1 MITEELVAG
10 ISLSLI
16 IGILV
21 KVSLVILTLLAL
33 VTVRQAG
40 LMDRVVSVPI
50 GNWFKGV
57 AWGFFWTCLG
67 LTTCVVL
74 II

>member
-1 MITEELVAG
+1 MENIIQG
-10 ISLSLI
+10 ISLSLVV
-16 IGILV
+16 GLLV
-21 KVSLVILTLLAL
+21 KASLVILTLLSL

-57 AWGFFWTCLG
+57 VWGFFWTCLV
-67 LTTCVVL
+67 LTIGVIL
-74 II
+74 IV

>member
-57 AWGFFWTCLG
+57 AWGFFWACLV
-67 LTTCVVL
+67 LTTGVIL
-74 II
+74 IV